1 MYLYGMLRSTF
12 YAKLN
17 YEIHPNCY
25 ALLKA
30 TNAEIITKEIALNEQ
45 SLSEKRDKNKIII

>member
-1 MYLYGMLRSTF
+1 MYLYGMLRSNF

-17 YEIHPNCY
+17 YEFHPNCY